1 MGGVVRC
8 LTFENLHF
16 RSQKVKNLTFEKIL
30 CCKYTL
36 FTLVMFCPVHTSPAL
51 VNVLA
56 RACSVYNTVLLC
68 FLQLQPLVQLI
79 MP

>member
-56 RACSVYNTVLLC
+56 RACSVCLTTTMHLA
-68 FLQLQPLVQLI
+68 I
-79 MP
+79 TATSSTHHA